1 MTQVFD
7 AFYTK
12 SKWRGGLEDGTRSG
26 AGSTLAVTQAFRE
39 FLAELI
45 REHNVASI
53 FDAPCGD
60 FHWMKEVPLPDELS
74 YLGGDV
80 AASLVD
86 ELNQKY
92 RRKNVTFRHF
102 DIVNDEF
109 PAADLW
115 ICRDCF
121 IHLPRDYCIQA
132 LRGAAKADIKYV
144 ILTSYYELKLNLRGE
159 LGGARGINLLLPP
172 FGLPQPIAR
181 VDELVRDDGRP
192 TRFQGLWT
200 MADVRAAL
208 ARS

>member
-1 MTQVFD
+1 MTDAPSSDSMTEVFD
-7 AFYTK
+7 AYYTN
-12 SKWRGGLEDGTRSG
+12 STWRGGLEDGTRSG
-26 AGSTLAVTQAFRE
+26 AGSTLAGTPGFRE
-39 FLAELI
+39 FLVEVI
-45 REHNVASI
+45 REYDIASI

-86 ELNQKY
+86 ELNQTY

-121 IHLPRDYCIQA
+121 I
-132 LRGAAKADIKYV
+132 
-144 ILTSYYELKLNLRGE
+144 
-159 LGGARGINLLLPP
+159 
-172 FGLPQPIAR
+172 
-181 VDELVRDDGRP
+181 
-192 TRFQGLWT
+192 
-200 MADVRAAL
+200 
-208 ARS
+208 